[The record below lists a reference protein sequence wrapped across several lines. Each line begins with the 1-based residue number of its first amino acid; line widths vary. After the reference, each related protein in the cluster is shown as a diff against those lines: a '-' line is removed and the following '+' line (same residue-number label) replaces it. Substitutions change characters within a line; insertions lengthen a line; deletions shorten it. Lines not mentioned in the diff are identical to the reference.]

1 MGSILG
7 DFFKTVGRGVDKVS
21 EGDVLDGLSDI
32 LGGTVSST
40 GRAIGSTLEV
50 VGKATSLVG
59 EIIDELFGD
68 GEITP
73 NEISDENLPLLGF
86 IAHVGMLAKM
96 AKADGRVSPQEI
108 ECMEE
113 LIASWNLGDEAVENV
128 HNIFRAAKDSD
139 QSIYELAEVFTIANN
154 QDRAARLDM
163 YYNLWAMALSDD
175 LGMNDKL
182 SILQSIPEFLGLE
195 NAVYCDVLAKLQ
207 MPHVKG
213 DASKSLDC
221 YYEILGCPPD
231 ASDAEVRRRYKEKI
245 AQFHPDVIS
254 GKNLA
259 PAFIEFAN
267 QQAAKLNEAFEAI
280 KAARGM
286 R

>member
-21 EGDVLDGLSDI
+21 EGEVLGGLSDI
-32 LGGTVSST
+32 LGGTVSTT
-40 GRAIGSTLEV
+40 GRAIGSTIEV
-50 VGKATSLVG
+50 GSK
-59 EIIDELFGD
+59 IIDELFGD
-68 GEITP
+68 GETTP
-73 NEISDENLPLLGF
+73 NETSDENLPLLGF

-96 AKADGRVSPQEI
+96 AKADGRVSRQEI

-113 LIASWNLGDEAVENV
+113 LIASWNLDDEAVENV

-139 QSIYELAEVFTIANN
+139 QSIYELAKVFTVANN
-154 QDRAARLDM
+154 QDRAARLGM

-175 LGMNDKL
+175 LGLNDKL

-207 MPHVKG
+207 MPHVEV

-221 YYEILGCPPD
+221 YYEILGCPPG
-231 ASDAEVRRRYKEKI
+231 ASDAEVRRCYKEKI